1 MKRNVR
7 GWRIGDS
14 HQKSKLSD
22 QDVELMRE
30 LHEEHG
36 LGAVEIARKFECN
49 FNTCYSILKYRSR
62 YA

>member
-1 MKRNVR
+1 
-7 GWRIGDS
+7 
-14 HQKSKLSD
+14 
-22 QDVELMRE
+22 MRE